1 MRVNDRNTTG
11 VPASQTGRAQ
21 ETQKPDRGGTTT
33 SKVSGDSGGDRVELS
48 STLGRL
54 SHAISSFSTQR
65 ASRVQ
70 ALTADYRAGRFQADS
85 RATSRGVVSEA
96 LAAGRG

>member
-11 VPASQTGRAQ
+11 AAPAQTGRAQ
-21 ETQKPDRGGTTT
+21 ETQKPSRGAPTTQAAGAHT
-33 SKVSGDSGGDRVELS
+33 GGDRVELS

-54 SHAISSFSTQR
+54 SHAISSFSAQR
-65 ASRVQ
+65 ASRVH
-70 ALTADYRAGRFQADS
+70 ALTADYQTGRFRADS

-96 LAAGRG
+96 LAAERG

>member
-11 VPASQTGRAQ
+11 ASPSQTGRAQ
-21 ETQKPDRGGTTT
+21 EIQKPDRGGTTT
-33 SKVSGDSGGDRVELS
+33 PAASGDSSGDRVELS

-54 SHAISSFSTQR
+54 SQAISSLSAQR
-65 ASRVQ
+65 AGRVQ
-70 ALTADYRAGRFQADS
+70 ALTADYQTGRLQTDS

-96 LAAGRG
+96 LAAERS

>member
-1 MRVNDRNTTG
+1 MRVNDRNTTET
-11 VPASQTGRAQ
+11 PASQTGRAQ

-33 SKVSGDSGGDRVELS
+33 PAASGDSGGDRVELS

-54 SHAISSFSTQR
+54 SQAISSFSAQR

-70 ALTADYRAGRFQADS
+70 ALTADYQTGRLQADS
-85 RATSRGVVSEA
+85 GATSRGVVSEA

>member
-11 VPASQTGRAQ
+11 APPSQTGRAQ
-21 ETQKPDRGGTTT
+21 ETQKLDRGGPTTPAA
-33 SKVSGDSGGDRVELS
+33 SGDSGGDRVELS

-54 SHAISSFSTQR
+54 SQALSSFSSQR

-70 ALTADYRAGRFQADS
+70 ALTADYQTGRLQADS
-85 RATSRGVVSEA
+85 AATSRGVVSEA
-96 LAAGRG
+96 LAADRG